1 MSFNK
6 VILIG
11 NLGRDP
17 ELRYT
22 AQGTP
27 VCSFSI
33 ATNERRKDRNGE
45 MQDHTTWFRVTLW
58 QKRAETA
65 SQYLTKGMPVY
76 IEGRLRV
83 EEYSDRDGKVRHSL
97 EVEGTEMQLIGS
109 RRQEEDQINEL
120 KNLKHFGEQ
129 ANTVKKLGFSLF
141 VKRARIGQSKHVR
154 VRPRFDQWATEGRV
168 AILDE
173 SITPKILQTILDM
186 AGRYKGMGDWRPS
199 SKTPGQF
206 GMFEATVTG

>member
-6 VILIG
+6 IIIVG

-27 VCSFSI
+27 VCSFSV

-58 QKRAETA
+58 NRLAETA
-65 SQYLTKGMPVY
+65 SQYLQKGKQVY

-83 EEYSDRDGKVRHSL
+83 DEYIDRDGKPRHSL
-97 EVEGTEMQLIGS
+97 EVFATDMQFIGS
-109 RRQEEDQINEL
+109 RGDDAPYE
-120 KNLKHFGEQ
+120 
-129 ANTVKKLGFSLF
+129 
-141 VKRARIGQSKHVR
+141 RAASASASASPADSQSDLSDDDI
-154 VRPRFDQWATEGRV
+154 PF
-168 AILDE
+168 
-173 SITPKILQTILDM
+173 
-186 AGRYKGMGDWRPS
+186 
-199 SKTPGQF
+199 
-206 GMFEATVTG
+206 